1 MIMSD
6 PLVRIQSS
14 TTLSQIVA
22 KKFASLPITSYST
35 CMTRLVSIPRL
46 RYVPMHYQQKSNPM
60 ERNLNTVL
68 LRVLECLEQM
78 WNVITRT
85 DLQLW
90 EKLLKNVELD
100 LKQNRK
106 TLNTQRYFLK
116 RLRSSWLKEN
126 LSHIGMRRD
135 QEDLMA
141 S

>member
-1 MIMSD
+1 
-6 PLVRIQSS
+6 
-14 TTLSQIVA
+14 
-22 KKFASLPITSYST
+22 
-35 CMTRLVSIPRL
+35 MTRLVRIPRL
-46 RYVPMHYQQKSNPM
+46 RYAPMHYQQKSNPM

-68 LRVLECLEQM
+68 LRVPECLERM

-90 EKLLKNVELD
+90 EKRFKNVELD
-100 LKQNRK
+100 LKQTRK

-116 RLRSSWLKEN
+116 RLRSSWPKEN